1 MFLFYFSMPLP
12 PDSQLGDSR
21 ACMQDRVLS
30 WPCQAGRELETGL
43 GHIEH
48 EQRVSLLHLLLGR
61 KAGQEE
67 S

>member
-1 MFLFYFSMPLP
+1 
-12 PDSQLGDSR
+12 
-21 ACMQDRVLS
+21 MQDRVLS